1 MLACGSIDPRLN
13 PDKPSTK
20 HEYSLPARGTVLM
33 GRFMSSSSW
42 HDPGTQSTC
51 LSVWG
56 EPSPGTNICL
66 NRDRRDSGEFV
77 PDGSYPHIQTKQ
89 WECWKVTC
97 TRDSQETLIRE
108 YTVNLPTPHA
118 WVPADIRPLFD
129 PWPGSKYVANNVRD
143 VCCDVD
149 GGVV

>member
-1 MLACGSIDPRLN
+1 MRLGPRIA
-13 PDKPSTK
+13 PSTNITNRVSGR
-20 HEYSLPARGTVLM
+20 YSWVGSCLCVSWIENRSRLHTRRQVTVTL
-33 GRFMSSSSW
+33 
-42 HDPGTQSTC
+42 STC

-56 EPSPGTNICL
+56 EPSPGTNICR
-66 NRDRRDSGEFV
+66 NGDCGEFV

-118 WVPADIRPLFD
+118 WVPADIRPYSIF
-129 PWPGSKYVANNVRD
+129 SNNRIHVANNVRD
-143 VCCDVD
+143 RVL
-149 GGVV
+149 